1 MIFIDQTKQGA
12 PGPRV
17 IENIL
22 GYTRTPDGRLAIE
35 LEFSDGTRETVT
47 RTVAEWLLLSL
58 LPDS

>member
-1 MIFIDQTKQGA
+1 MIFIDQTKQEA

-35 LEFSDGTRETVT
+35 LEFRDGTRETVT
-47 RTVAEWLLLSL
+47 MTVVEWLALSL
-58 LPDS
+58 LQDA